1 MTDVFLSCGA
11 SKTQNARTLPRFNYH
26 STRTPSGRG
35 LLPNSPIPGKIP
47 SPNPTAGT
55 RLPSNIPLRTLPVHA
70 ERNDSQS
77 LGLLG
82 SSRHGRGHAVDEPGY
97 SDSEDDD
104 PDGSGNSSWIDTG
117 DIGEQLD
124 DEDPLR
130 QRLSDTLD
138 DDILA
143 GALKRHPKRHKHHS
157 SRKRVHYE
165 DGGRSSSRSS
175 RSTSRHAGIINKEAI
190 HIPNAA
196 HRHVTRAERIIAT
209 IMTGSRSSIHGLTGK
224 PLLYFTSIFVS
235 LGVFLF
241 GYDQGV
247 MSGVI
252 MCVLLPSVAL
262 DILALTWLR

>member
-11 SKTQNARTLPRFNYH
+11 SKTQITRTLPRFNYQ
-26 STRTPSGRG
+26 STRGRG
-35 LLPNSPIPGKIP
+35 LLPNSPIPDKIP
-47 SPNPTAGT
+47 FPNPATGT

-70 ERNDSQS
+70 ERNDNQS

-82 SSRHGRGHAVDEPGY
+82 SSRYGRGHAVDEPGY

-138 DDILA
+138 NDILA
-143 GALKRHPKRHKHHS
+143 GVFKGHPKRHKHHKPQ
-157 SRKRVHYE
+157 KRVRYE
-165 DGGRSSSRSS
+165 EDHSSSRSS
-175 RSTSRHAGIINKEAI
+175 RSTSRHAGAINKEAI

-196 HRHVTRAERIIAT
+196 HRHVTKAERIIAT

-252 MCVLLPSVAL
+252 MCVFLPQFASDSL
-262 DILALTWLR
+262 Y